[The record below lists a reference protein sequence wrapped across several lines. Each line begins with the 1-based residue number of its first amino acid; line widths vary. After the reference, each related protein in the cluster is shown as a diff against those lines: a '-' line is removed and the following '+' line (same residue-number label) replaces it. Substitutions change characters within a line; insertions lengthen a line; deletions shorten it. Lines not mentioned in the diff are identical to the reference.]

1 MIHPT
6 MRASDYRD
14 QTAPLCRRPLLGLAW
29 RMREL
34 AQPPGSDFSVSLFMF
49 CPLGPRIYWRPQ
61 GHRPTDC
68 DESVDC
74 WVGKSFLETLGC
86 LLTRSRL
93 G

>member
-34 AQPPGSDFSVSLFMF
+34 AQPPGSDFFSVPIHVLPSGSAYLLA
-49 CPLGPRIYWRPQ
+49 PSRTQ
-61 GHRPTDC
+61 TD
-68 DESVDC
+68 
-74 WVGKSFLETLGC
+74 GL
-86 LLTRSRL
+86 
-93 G
+93 